1 MSVKKQQQEETK
13 LVQEA
18 LKIGP
23 QSDRRRFFVS
33 AAAIGAATAVAPLF
47 AGAQSAPG
55 AAPAGAAPAA
65 RKALLKNDS
74 RLLNIGATVRSGNY
88 WDFSTYMT
96 PV

>member
-1 MSVKKQQQEETK
+1 MSIKKQQQEETK

-55 AAPAGAAPAA
+55 AAPAV
-65 RKALLKNDS
+65 L
-74 RLLNIGATVRSGNY
+74 V
-88 WDFSTYMT
+88 
-96 PV
+96 